1 MKVYWIPRQTWII
14 ALQTQTKPADFV
26 KSVKWSCFGF
36 MERVF
41 SGRLQYR
48 PEGDE
53 KTQHAVSYLTHIC
66 LKGKIY
72 LLKIFLKLGWR
83 WSVQHRDMGLS
94 HSLCP
99 FVGVFVAGA
108 HPAGR
113 RSCTRIMQK
122 HYKTKQ
128 VWGESKSPICF
139 MRSVPTSH
147 QKWVGWRDPT
157 PVGTLRAA
165 ACCVATGWMS
175 SWLGQDLLY
184 FQRV

>member
-1 MKVYWIPRQTWII
+1 
-14 ALQTQTKPADFV
+14 
-26 KSVKWSCFGF
+26 

-99 FVGVFVAGA
+99 FVGVFVLWRLQQELTQLADVHA
-108 HPAGR
+108 PE
-113 RSCTRIMQK
+113 SCKSI
-122 HYKTKQ
+122 TKQ
-128 VWGESKSPICF
+128 SRCEVKANHQFASCDPCPRPTKSEWDGE
-139 MRSVPTSH
+139 
-147 QKWVGWRDPT
+147 T
-157 PVGTLRAA
+157 PPQ
-165 ACCVATGWMS
+165 WEH
-175 SWLGQDLLY
+175 
-184 FQRV
+184 